1 MKSAT
6 KLVIAAS
13 VIGCGGV
20 FALLFAA
27 GAVVAAVL
35 PGISSTGSSLAS
47 SPPPVGHL
55 VVVPPDLLPG
65 VPAGGYPDYFP
76 DGQCTWWAAKNHR
89 VTWNGDAWQWF
100 ENSLIAGA
108 TVEAS
113 PSVGDI
119 VVWGPGDGYSQFGHV
134 AIVVATTTNTYTVSE
149 ANYAGLGV
157 VDLRTIKWPDPAT
170 EGFIQ

>member
-1 MKSAT
+1 MKW
-6 KLVIAAS
+6 LIALAA
-13 VIGCGGV
+13 IPLLGL
-20 FALLFAA
+20 FALLLAA
-27 GAVVAAVL
+27 GAVVAAVVPGL
-35 PGISSTGSSLAS
+35 PSTGSSLDT

-100 ENSLIAGA
+100 ENSIIAGA

-113 PSVGDI
+113 PSVGDF
-119 VVWGPGDGYSQFGHV
+119 VVWGPGDGYSSYGHV
-134 AIVVATTTNTYTVSE
+134 AIVVATSPTSYTVSE
-149 ANYAGLGV
+149 ANYVGLGV
-157 VDLRTIKWPDPAT
+157 VDERTIAWPDRAT
-170 EGFIQ
+170 EGFIK